1 MKWLIT
7 GADGQL
13 GRSLQETL
21 SQKGIS
27 HVALGRL
34 DLDISNKEQTMRM
47 IKQIKPSIVVN
58 TAAYTNVESAE
69 IEPDAAFEINQEGA
83 SNVAIS
89 SKAIGAKLIHFS
101 TDYVFSGDK
110 NSPWLVDD
118 QPEPLSIYGKSKLAG
133 ELEITKR
140 YPDNSI
146 IIRTAW
152 LYSPYR
158 KNFYRTILN
167 KAINTEDE
175 VRVVCDQEGQ
185 PTSALDLA
193 ELVTM
198 AISQN
203 VESGIFHASNSGSC
217 TWFDFAS
224 LIFQLSGKDVNRV
237 IPVMSSEIASR
248 VERPKFSVL
257 DNQKWIKYGVKPLD
271 SWEESVVSKFSAISS
286 SLAK

>member
-21 SQKGIS
+21 TLKGIS
-27 HVALGRL
+27 YVALGRL
-34 DLDISNKEQTMRM
+34 DLDISNRELTMGM
-47 IKQIKPSIVVN
+47 IKQIKPNVVVN
-58 TAAYTNVESAE
+58 TAAYTNVENAE
-69 IEPDAAFEINQEGA
+69 IEPATAFEINQEGA
-83 SNVAIS
+83 ANVAIS

-110 NSPWLVDD
+110 DSPWQVDD
-118 QPEPLSIYGKSKLAG
+118 QPRPLSVYGKSKLAG
-133 ELEITKR
+133 ESEITKR

-152 LYSPYR
+152 LYSPYG

-167 KAINTEDE
+167 KAINSEED
-175 VRVVCDQEGQ
+175 VRIVCDQEGQ

-193 ELVTM
+193 ELTTR

-237 IPVMSSEIASR
+237 IPVMSSEIATR
-248 VERPKFSVL
+248 VERPKYSVL
-257 DNQKWIKYGVKPLD
+257 DNQKWRKYGVMPLD
-271 SWEESVVSKFSAISS
+271 SWEESVASKFSVISS